1 VLAFEESAIGTATT
15 VIKGWIL
22 RQRRALVTVTQGG
35 VKEGRAKAAVWGEA
49 ELVQAEHGGGESERE
64 RVIHYHSLCLWAA
77 VLEFGV

>member
-22 RQRRALVTVTQGG
+22 RQRRALAKVTQGG
-35 VKEGRAKAAVWGEA
+35 IEEGRAKAAVRGGA
-49 ELVQAEHGGGESERE
+49 ELVQAERGGGESERG
-64 RVIHYHSLCLWAA
+64 RVMHYHSLCLRAA